1 MSGTNLKLNQ
11 KYKKEVIPHMQKSFN
26 LKNPMAVPKIIKT
39 VVNTGIGRM
48 MIAAS
53 QGKVRDELLQELK
66 KDFGLI
72 TGQLPKE
79 TKAKK
84 SIAAF
89 KVREGMT
96 IGLSATLRGQ
106 RMNDF
111 LEKLIAIV
119 LPRVRDFHGIT
130 TNAFDADGNLNL
142 GIKEMVV
149 FPEIPATSSK
159 HSFGLQ
165 ITVVTN
171 AKTKEQ
177 AVELFKLLGFP
188 LKK

>member
-1 MSGTNLKLNQ
+1 MSGTNIKLNQ
-11 KYKKEVIPHMQKSFN
+11 KYKKEVIPKMQKDFK
-26 LKNPMAVPKIIKT
+26 LKNEMAVPKIIKT
-39 VVNTGIGRM
+39 VINVGIGRM
-48 MIAAS
+48 LIAAS

-66 KDFGLI
+66 KDFSLI
-72 TGQLPKE
+72 AGQLPKE

-89 KVREGMT
+89 KIREGMT

-106 RMNDF
+106 RMKDF

-119 LPRVRDFHGIT
+119 LPRVRDFHGIPM
-130 TNAFDADGNLNL
+130 NAFDAKGNLNL

-149 FPEIPATSSK
+149 FPEIPAASSK
-159 HSFGLQ
+159 HAFGLQ
-165 ITVVTN
+165 VTVVTD
-171 AKTKEQ
+171 AKNKEQ

-188 LKK
+188 LSK

>member
-11 KYKKEVIPHMQKSFN
+11 KYKKEVIPQMQKSFN
-26 LKNPMAVPKIIKT
+26 LKNAMAVPKIVKT
-39 VVNTGIGRM
+39 VINTGIGRM
-48 MIAAS
+48 MIIAS

-66 KDFGLI
+66 KDFSLI
-72 TGQLPKE
+72 AGQLPKE

-89 KVREGMT
+89 KIREGMT

-111 LEKLIAIV
+111 LEKLIKTV
-119 LPRVRDFHGIT
+119 LPRVRDFHGIPM
-130 TNAFDADGNLNL
+130 NAFDADGNLNL

-149 FPEIPATSSK
+149 FSEIPATSSK
-159 HSFGLQ
+159 HTFGLQ
-165 ITVVTN
+165 ITMITN

-188 LKK
+188 LSK